1 MSTEIK
7 GSRCVE
13 QTGTY
18 PSERNL
24 AGTACSVSNRSDAE
38 QKSYSSEQKSYSADQ
53 KSYSFVQK
61 SYSSEQKSYSADQK
75 EVADKTYQLI
85 MCNLERH
92 LTIVEMARNLHVS
105 PTQVKV
111 CFRKVYG
118 VPVFTFARKRRM
130 EMAAKLLAETDESIL
145 EIAGRI
151 GYENGSK
158 FARAFR
164 DVMGISPGR
173 YRRIM
178 LMKKE
183 ESEAV

>member
-1 MSTEIK
+1 MCTEIK

-13 QTGTY
+13 QAGTY
-18 PSERNL
+18 PSESSL
-24 AGTACSVSNRSDAE
+24 AGTACSVSNLSDAE
-38 QKSYSSEQKSYSADQ
+38 QNSYSSEQKSFSA
-53 KSYSFVQK
+53 
-61 SYSSEQKSYSADQK
+61 EQK

-178 LMKKE
+178 LMQKE

>member
-13 QTGTY
+13 QAGTY
-18 PSERNL
+18 PSESSL
-24 AGTACSVSNRSDAE
+24 AGTACSASNRSDAE
-38 QKSYSSEQKSYSADQ
+38 QNSYSSE
-53 KSYSFVQK
+53 
-61 SYSSEQKSYSADQK
+61 QK

>member
-13 QTGTY
+13 QAGTY
-18 PSERNL
+18 PSESSL
-24 AGTACSVSNRSDAE
+24 AGTACSASNRSDAE
-38 QKSYSSEQKSYSADQ
+38 QNSYSSE
-53 KSYSFVQK
+53 
-61 SYSSEQKSYSADQK
+61 QK

-178 LMKKE
+178 LMQKE

>member
-18 PSERNL
+18 PSESSL
-24 AGTACSVSNRSDAE
+24 AGTACSVSNLSDAE
-38 QKSYSSEQKSYSADQ
+38 QNSYSSEQKSFSA
-53 KSYSFVQK
+53 
-61 SYSSEQKSYSADQK
+61 EQK

-130 EMAAKLLAETDESIL
+130 EMAAKLLAEKVRKGFSGCHGYFTGQIQADNAYAKRRVGSGL
-145 EIAGRI
+145 SRSGRAI
-151 GYENGSK
+151 HLLRLWADLSNWSQK
-158 FARAFR
+158 
-164 DVMGISPGR
+164 SQN
-173 YRRIM
+173 
-178 LMKKE
+178 
-183 ESEAV
+183 

>member
-1 MSTEIK
+1 MCTEIK

-13 QTGTY
+13 QAGTY
-18 PSERNL
+18 PSESSL
-24 AGTACSVSNRSDAE
+24 AGTACSVSNLSDAE
-38 QKSYSSEQKSYSADQ
+38 QNSYSSEQKSFSA
-53 KSYSFVQK
+53 
-61 SYSSEQKSYSADQK
+61 EQK

-85 MCNLERH
+85 MCNLE
-92 LTIVEMARNLHVS
+92 
-105 PTQVKV
+105 
-111 CFRKVYG
+111 RKVYG

-178 LMKKE
+178 LMQKE

>member
-1 MSTEIK
+1 MCTEIK

-13 QTGTY
+13 QAGTY
-18 PSERNL
+18 PSESSL
-24 AGTACSVSNRSDAE
+24 AGTACSASNRSDAE
-38 QKSYSSEQKSYSADQ
+38 QNSYSSEQKSFSA
-53 KSYSFVQK
+53 
-61 SYSSEQKSYSADQK
+61 EQK

-151 GYENGSK
+151 GYENG
-158 FARAFR
+158 
-164 DVMGISPGR
+164 P
-173 YRRIM
+173 
-178 LMKKE
+178 KE
-183 ESEAV
+183 PELTCPVPFWGPKEPELTCPVPFWSQKSRN

>member
-1 MSTEIK
+1 MCTEIK

-13 QTGTY
+13 QAGTY
-18 PSERNL
+18 PSESSL
-24 AGTACSVSNRSDAE
+24 AGTACSVSNLSDAE
-38 QKSYSSEQKSYSADQ
+38 QNSYSSE
-53 KSYSFVQK
+53 
-61 SYSSEQKSYSADQK
+61 QK

-178 LMKKE
+178 LMQKE

>member
-13 QTGTY
+13 QAGTY
-18 PSERNL
+18 PSESSL
-24 AGTACSVSNRSDAE
+24 AGTACSVSNLSDAE
-38 QKSYSSEQKSYSADQ
+38 
-53 KSYSFVQK
+53 
-61 SYSSEQKSYSADQK
+61 QK

-178 LMKKE
+178 LMQKKSRKR
-183 ESEAV
+183 SEQIRKGNSSPAPVGRFV

>member
-18 PSERNL
+18 PSESSL

-38 QKSYSSEQKSYSADQ
+38 QNSYSSEQESHSSEQKSYS
-53 KSYSFVQK
+53 
-61 SYSSEQKSYSADQK
+61 SEQK

-178 LMKKE
+178 LMQKE

>member
-1 MSTEIK
+1 
-7 GSRCVE
+7 
-13 QTGTY
+13 
-18 PSERNL
+18 
-24 AGTACSVSNRSDAE
+24 
-38 QKSYSSEQKSYSADQ
+38 
-53 KSYSFVQK
+53 
-61 SYSSEQKSYSADQK
+61 
-75 EVADKTYQLI
+75 
-85 MCNLERH
+85 
-92 LTIVEMARNLHVS
+92 
-105 PTQVKV
+105 
-111 CFRKVYG
+111 
-118 VPVFTFARKRRM
+118 M

-178 LMKKE
+178 LMQKE